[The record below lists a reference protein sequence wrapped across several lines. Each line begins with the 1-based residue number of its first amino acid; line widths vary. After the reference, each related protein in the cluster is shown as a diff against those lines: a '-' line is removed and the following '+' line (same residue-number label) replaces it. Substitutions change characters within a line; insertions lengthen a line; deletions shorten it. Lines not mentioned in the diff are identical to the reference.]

1 MLSAKLAEIVGKE
14 NVSAAEEARIVY
26 AYDASVLE
34 GEARL
39 VVWPSDGEQIARIA
53 ALAIEEGFDLVPRGG
68 GTGLAGGAVPRDSVV
83 LDLSKMDRILA
94 IDEER
99 GFAVVEPGVI
109 LQALNRQLQQKGLLF
124 PVIPSSHRVCT
135 IGGMIA
141 TDAAGTRAIKY
152 GKTADW
158 IEELE
163 VIDGRGR
170 SIKAAEQD
178 AQQFCGTE
186 GTLGIIAEAKLKLTS
201 PLAQRSLSL
210 LKFSELE
217 ELVARVIK
225 LKEREE
231 ITAIEF
237 IDKEASRLAGLGEG
251 YHLLVEYEGVE
262 GEIKKEA
269 EIERTWRMRD
279 GVYPALASH
288 GFSIIEDPQ
297 LSLERA
303 LELLSWLEE
312 RKIPSF
318 GHIGIGIIHP
328 CFTRERQGEIEE
340 LLRLVRDLGGGVS
353 GEHGIGLRKRE
364 WMDGAFV
371 EKMKGL
377 KAEYDPHGILNRGKL
392 C

>member
-1 MLSAKLAEIVGKE
+1 MLSDKLAEIVGKG

-26 AYDASVLE
+26 AHDASVLE
-34 GEARL
+34 GEVRL
-39 VVWPSDGEQIARIA
+39 VVWPRDGEQIARIV

-68 GTGLAGGAVPRDSVV
+68 GTGLAGGAVPQGSVV

-94 IDEER
+94 IDEQER
-99 GFAVVEPGVI
+99 FAVVEPGVI
-109 LQALNRQLQQKGLLF
+109 LQALNRRLQRHGLLF

-141 TDAAGTRAIKY
+141 TDAAGTRAIRY
-152 GKTADW
+152 GKTGDW
-158 IEELE
+158 VEELA

-170 SIKAAEQD
+170 SIRVTRGELER
-178 AQQFCGTE
+178 FCGTE
-186 GTLGIIAEAKLKLTS
+186 GTLGIIIEAKLKLTS

-210 LKFSELE
+210 LKFDDLE
-217 ELVARVIK
+217 ELVARVLE
-225 LKEREE
+225 LKGREE

-237 IDKEASRLAGLGEG
+237 IDGEASRLAGLGEG
-251 YHLLVEYEGVE
+251 GHLLVEYEGLE
-262 GEIKKEA
+262 GEIREEA
-269 EIERTWRMRD
+269 EIEKTWRMRD

-297 LSLERA
+297 LPLERA
-303 LELLSWLEE
+303 PELLSWLEE

-340 LLRLVRDLGGGVS
+340 MFELVRDLGGRVS
-353 GEHGIGLRKRE
+353 GEHGIGLRKRRWVDE
-364 WMDGAFV
+364 TFA
-371 EKMKGL
+371 EKMKKL
-377 KAEYDPHGILNRGKL
+377 KMEYDPHGILNRGKL